1 MSDDRELDDGLA
13 AFEQLGREM
22 AETNRLLRSVQTS
35 QSERNRQESSLSV
48 ELQAALK
55 QATGAS
61 QKALQASKVELR
73 SNLLWLGSTALL
85 ALLMAVGG
93 GYWLG
98 HRAGTEQGQAE
109 GYQAARD
116 ERAAASWV
124 NTPAGRRAYAFDQRG
139 DLDMLARC
147 GGTGWITER
156 QPNGRIACFPHASP
170 DGQMT
175 GWIIR

>member
-22 AETNRLLRSVQTS
+22 SETNRLLRSVQSS
-35 QSERNRQESSLSV
+35 QTERNRQENTLSA
-48 ELQAALK
+48 ELQAVLK

-61 QKALQASKVELR
+61 QKALQASKTELR

-85 ALLMAVGG
+85 TLLMAVGG

-98 HRAGTEQGQAE
+98 QRAGNEQGQAE

-116 ERAAASWV
+116 ERAAASWA
-124 NTPAGRRAYAFDQRG
+124 NTPAGQRAYGLDQRG
-139 DLDMLARC
+139 SLDMLTRC
-147 GGTGWITER
+147 NAPGWTTER
-156 QPNGRIACFPHASP
+156 QKGGIVCFPNLDAK
-170 DGQMT
+170 GQTT
-175 GWIIR
+175 GWYLP

>member
-13 AFEQLGREM
+13 AFDQLGRTM
-22 AETNRLLRSVQTS
+22 SETNRLLRSVQSS
-35 QSERNRQESSLSV
+35 QTERNRQETALSA
-48 ELQAALK
+48 ELQTALK

-61 QKALQASKVELR
+61 QKALQASKTELR

-85 ALLMAVGG
+85 TLLMAVGV

-116 ERAAASWV
+116 ERA
-124 NTPAGRRAYAFDQRG
+124 NTPAGQRAYGLDQRG
-139 DLDMLARC
+139 SLDMLTRC
-147 GGTGWITER
+147 AAPGWTTER
-156 QPNGRIACFPHASP
+156 QKGGIVCFPNP
-170 DGQMT
+170 DAKGQT
-175 GWIIR
+175 SGWYLP